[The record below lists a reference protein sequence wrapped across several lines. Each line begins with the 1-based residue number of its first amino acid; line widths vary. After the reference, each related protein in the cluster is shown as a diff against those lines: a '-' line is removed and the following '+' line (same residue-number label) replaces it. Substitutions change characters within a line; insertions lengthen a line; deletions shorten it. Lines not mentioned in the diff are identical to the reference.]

1 MKRPSL
7 SPGWTLDAASQD
19 DQAVTPA
26 SAPIRLR
33 SRSRPAGFALTACA
47 LFALCCAST
56 ALPQTPATDR
66 LDPTIRGY
74 ELDTFVRTSIG
85 VTRQGT
91 PIPALV
97 TADDFDL
104 EVDKTRVLLIGG
116 LDGKDDSVDA
126 ALGALEWFQ
135 NEFRAHE
142 LRKKYLVSAVPCANP
157 EGYLKDAAENGSGGD
172 PTIGYPPSSKAYNDP
187 KNPEAQYLWRW
198 IGMFA
203 PDFVIDLREG
213 ERHELRSNQTDT
225 GRISQIISR
234 VASKRI
240 LQEDELASALC
251 GEAACET
258 GVIPAIQVA
267 CGEHDGGYLLNDVLK
282 RIERANMAIP
292 SPARIELRNRVARS
306 PQRVALQL
314 AENYGKQLKQVA
326 YQPALAL
333 VARARL
339 TELTGDATQLKMVR
353 EIVEPYLSGEK
364 PSFGKRVY
372 GSHYSGHLIFGE
384 LARTTGHEGYSKLV
398 KAAADHGFNPDGSLK
413 EAMPTHNE
421 MSDAVF
427 MSCPILAQ
435 AGALTGDDKYFEMC
449 LKHLKF
455 MQKHC
460 LRKDGIYRHSPLDE
474 AAWGRGNG
482 FPALGLAW
490 TLSWMPD
497 EFDGRYEILSAYR
510 AHMSALAGRQDP
522 NGMWHQVID
531 RPESYRELTSTCMIT
546 FAMIRGIRNNWLN
559 PEGFQ
564 PVVERAWNALK
575 TRIPANGRLVDVCTG
590 TGKQKNLRAYYDRTA
605 ILGPDERGGAM
616 AFMVATEMAA
626 WLKEQQN

>member
-1 MKRPSL
+1 MNRPCTRLFRFLAALAFACSL
-7 SPGWTLDAASQD
+7 HAQ
-19 DQAVTPA
+19 TPA
-26 SAPIRLR
+26 S
-33 SRSRPAGFALTACA
+33 
-47 LFALCCAST
+47 
-56 ALPQTPATDR
+56 DR
-66 LDPTIRGY
+66 LNPTIQGY
-74 ELDTFVRTSIG
+74 ELDKLTRTSIG

-104 EVDKTRVLLIGG
+104 ELDRTRVLLIGG
-116 LDGKDDSVDA
+116 LDGKSDSVEA
-126 ALGALEWFQ
+126 ALSALEWFH
-135 NEFRAHE
+135 NEFRARE
-142 LRKKYLVSAVPCANP
+142 LRKKFLVSAVPCANP
-157 EGYLKDAAENGSGGD
+157 EGFLKDAADNGSGGN
-172 PTIGYPPSSKAYNDP
+172 PATGYPPNPKAYNDP
-187 KNPEAQYLWRW
+187 KTPEAQYLWRW

-203 PDFVIDLREG
+203 PDFVIDLRAG
-213 ERHELRSNQTDT
+213 ERHELRSNQSDT
-225 GRISQIISR
+225 GRISQVVSR
-234 VASKRI
+234 IASKRV
-240 LQEDELASALC
+240 LQKDELAAAL
-251 GEAACET
+251 GGNPASET
-258 GVIPAIQVA
+258 APIPAIQVV
-267 CGEHDGGYLLNDVLK
+267 DGGRNGESLVSDILR
-282 RIERANMAIP
+282 RIEGAKMAVP
-292 SPARIELRNRVARS
+292 SPARLELRNRIARS

-314 AENYGKQLKQVA
+314 AAHYGKQLKQVA

-339 TELTGDATQLKMVR
+339 TELTGDPTQMKMVR
-353 EIVEPYLSGEK
+353 EIVAPYLAGEK
-364 PSFGKRVY
+364 PTFGKRVY

-384 LARTTGHEGYSKLV
+384 LARTTGDKGYIKLV
-398 KAAADHGFNPDGSLK
+398 KAAADHGFNTDGSLK

-435 AGALTGDDKYFEMC
+435 AGGLTGEDKYFEMC

-455 MQKHC
+455 MQRHC

-497 EFDGRYEILSAYR
+497 EFDGRYNVLSAYR
-510 AHMSALAGRQDP
+510 SHMSALAAHQDP

-559 PEGFQ
+559 PEGFR
-564 PVVERAWNALK
+564 PVVERAWNAIK
-575 TRIPANGRLVDVCTG
+575 TRVPANGRLVDVCTG
-590 TGKQKNLRAYYDRTA
+590 TGKQEDLHAYYDRTA

-616 AFMVATEMAA
+616 ALMVATEMAA
-626 WLKEQQN
+626 WEKEQDN